1 MGQQQLFTDFVLN
14 TAIPITL
21 YFCLLVCL
29 SLSTLK
35 LFHKVFRRVLLLAA
49 VLCFCCQP
57 TTGFLAFKELWPSD
71 LFLP

>member
-1 MGQQQLFTDFVLN
+1 MGQQQLFTGSILN
-14 TAIPITL
+14 TAITITV

-29 SLSTLK
+29 SLFTLK
-35 LFHKVFRRVLLLAA
+35 PFHKVFRRVLLLTA